1 MLSKSNSTCIYPCFI
16 TTYHLTSF
24 LSKFF
29 SAMSLHRGLIEFY
42 LKVLEMELTNWWIYK
57 SKKNRPMR
65 PMIKA
70 YHEDEMATPAV
81 IEKMSKAKSDP
92 WLNSSFLRLFAMIS
106 NYSSISKEEK
116 SSIKKKNTVKQK
128 LAHAMDNLY
137 SSNLSTKK
145 ILIYANLIRLV

>member
-16 TTYHLTSF
+16 TYHLTSF

-57 SKKNRPMR
+57 SKKNRPIR

-70 YHEDEMATPAV
+70 FQMNEIQNV
-81 IEKMSKAKSDP
+81 VKKMSRAKSDP
-92 WLNSSFLRLFAMIS
+92 WLKAIFFKLFAMIS
-106 NYSSISKEEK
+106 AYSSISKEEK

-128 LAHAMDNLY
+128 LAHAIDNLY
-137 SSNLSTKK
+137 SSNQSTKK
-145 ILIYANLIRLV
+145 ISIYCNLIRLVWNN